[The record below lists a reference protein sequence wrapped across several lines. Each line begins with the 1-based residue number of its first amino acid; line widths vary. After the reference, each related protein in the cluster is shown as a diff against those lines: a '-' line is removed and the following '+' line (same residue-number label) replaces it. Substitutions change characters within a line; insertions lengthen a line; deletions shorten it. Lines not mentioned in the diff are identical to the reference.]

1 MGIQSA
7 RVTSEVSE
15 MSKFPPFF
23 PPPDCLPIRCWVQNG
38 GPFGYLPNTFPSR
51 IIIVCGI
58 RVAETPA
65 RKSIDTHYE
74 QPTSPLRPTAKR
86 SGRRGLFLSAIFRAP
101 QTGAVRR
108 SAVSSDPPA
117 QSRDSVV
124 GWDVG
129 GVNHRVP
136 REMWNL
142 FGKKKTP
149 AEMLRCARDSDPL
162 DRSRRVE
169 PAGTFLFF
177 RADDVWPRVRALAS
191 ARG

>member
-1 MGIQSA
+1 MTAGSTCQCGLFRMGIQSA

-101 QTGAVRR
+101 RKGHIR
-108 SAVSSDPPA
+108 
-117 QSRDSVV
+117 
-124 GWDVG
+124 GEG
-129 GVNHRVP
+129 G
-136 REMWNL
+136 
-142 FGKKKTP
+142 
-149 AEMLRCARDSDPL
+149 AEMAGRWLRCGRAPLLRDGVGMAQHQ
-162 DRSRRVE
+162 RRHRGSRR
-169 PAGTFLFF
+169 G
-177 RADDVWPRVRALAS
+177 PRLSSPSR
-191 ARG
+191 RR